1 MSINRFARKADKATQ
16 AIVDELRALGYSV
29 TYLGLPV
36 DLAVHRESWGANA
49 FRFLEVKSARKKRS
63 GEVVLD
69 ARQKKQADFCAQHGV
84 PYVTNTLEALK
95 AMGEIA

>member
-16 AIVDELRALGYSV
+16 AIVDELRALGYYV
-29 TYLGLPV
+29 VYLGLPV
-36 DLAVHRESWGANA
+36 DLGVRHERWGPNV
-49 FRFLEVKSARKKRS
+49 FKLLEVKSFKKAN
-63 GEVVLD
+63 GEVKLKAADV
-69 ARQKKQADFCAQHGV
+69 KQAAFCALHGV

>member
-36 DLAVHRESWGANA
+36 DLAVHRESWGPNA
-49 FRFLEVKSARKKRS
+49 FKLLEVKSFKKAT
-63 GEVVLD
+63 GAVVLK
-69 ARQKKQADFCAQHGV
+69 ASQKKQAEFCALHGV